1 MPLPPDGRSSRIER
15 LCRLVLLCGV
25 LVGWV
30 GTSVAAQ
37 APATLINLRQVREL
51 TSAQAA
57 MEQPIRLR
65 GVVTAISGWK
75 SSFFFQDDTAGVSV
89 DPVGA
94 VPDLQPGEVVEVVG
108 VTLPG
113 MFAPI
118 VKATSVQIIGKGAMP
133 RARSV
138 GVPELSGG
146 TLDSQ
151 WTTVQG
157 VVHRAEIKSIW
168 GHDTLVLAVD
178 IGGGTMVTAR
188 VRDYRNESW
197 HALPTSIISLQGVC
211 GTVFN
216 DRKQFIALRFF
227 VPSLDDIKILHP
239 GPKDPF
245 DRPLTEIGGIGRF
258 RPENNGLNLV
268 RIRGVVTYLQG
279 DGKAYI
285 QNESGSVLVDINH
298 EGGLKRGEEI
308 EVAGYPRDGDY
319 TPSLEGAAFRAIG
332 SRPKAIVPVTLEA
345 RDVITEHDGF
355 LTSPYDSSVI
365 RVRGELRQVIH
376 STEET
381 ILFLQNGGT
390 VFTARLPHPLTAHS
404 VPAIG
409 SVVEVTGICATR
421 VDKSHDPLS
430 FRLLLHAVSD
440 IEVVQ
445 AAPWWSAEHAK
456 SVVTVMAVALTVM
469 MLILALYRREAGLR
483 HLSYSDPLTGLHN
496 RRGFTALA
504 EQSWRVSLRQQTS
517 MLMFYIDLN
526 RFKEIND
533 TLGHKQGDIAL
544 QTVADVLRSCFR
556 KSDVIGRLG
565 GDEFA
570 VVVCNAN
577 ARTQAELEARLAG
590 FIEQANR
597 KLGAFKLSFSTGVL
611 LCDPSMSTHNV
622 EDLLARADALMY
634 QQKSESRGVSRLSS
648 PTAVTV

>member
-1 MPLPPDGRSSRIER
+1 MPLPPDGRSPRLER
-15 LCRLVLLCGV
+15 FRRFALLCGT
-25 LVGWV
+25 LVGLV

-37 APATLINLRQVREL
+37 APSALTNLRQVREL

-57 MEQPIRLR
+57 MEQPIHLR

-75 SSFFFQDDTAGVSV
+75 NSFFFQDDTAGVSV
-89 DPVGA
+89 DPV
-94 VPDLQPGEVVEVVG
+94 VTIPNVQPGELVEVVG

-118 VKATSVQIIGKGAMP
+118 VKATSVEIIGKSAMP
-133 RARSV
+133 HARSV

-188 VRDYRNESW
+188 VRDYQNDSW
-197 HALPTSIISLQGVC
+197 HTLPTSIISLQGVC

-216 DRKQFIALRFF
+216 DKKQFIALRFF

-285 QNESGSVLVDINH
+285 QNDSGSVLVDINH

-319 TPSLEGAAFRAIG
+319 TPSLEGAAYRAIG
-332 SRPKAIVPVTLEA
+332 SRPKAIVPVSLAA

-381 ILFLQNGGT
+381 ILFLEDEGT
-390 VFTARLPHPLTAHS
+390 VFTARLPHPLAAHG

-409 SVVEVTGICATR
+409 SIVEVTGICATR

-430 FRLLLHAVSD
+430 FRLLLHAASD

-445 AAPWWSAEHAK
+445 AAPWWSADHAK
-456 SVVTVMAVALTVM
+456 SVVMVMAVALTVM

-496 RRGFTALA
+496 RRGFTMLA
-504 EQSWRVSLRQQTS
+504 EQRWRLAVRQQAS
-517 MLMFYIDLN
+517 VLMFYIDLN

-544 QTVADVLRSCFR
+544 QTVSDVLRACFR

-570 VVVCNAN
+570 VVVSDADS
-577 ARTQAELEARLAG
+577 RTQAELETRLASY
-590 FIEQANR
+590 IEQANR
-597 KLGAFKLSFSTGVL
+597 KLGAFELSFSTGIL
-611 LCDPSMSTHNV
+611 LCDPSMSAHSI

-634 QQKSESRGVSRLSS
+634 QQKTASRAVPLMATT
-648 PTAVTV
+648 TAIPV